1 MDLKDYFQFV
11 TVIILFFL
19 ILWAAYMT
27 TRFLGNFQMNKSK
40 GNNLKIIEVMPVGP
54 QKTLQLIRIGSEY
67 MVIGVSKDHITFVQ
81 SVDES
86 KLTFPENNNET
97 VIPFSAYMKKF
108 VSKHHDSNNKLG
120 EDIDEGKQ

>member
-1 MDLKDYFQFV
+1 MDLKDYFQFI
-11 TVIILFFL
+11 TVIILFFV
-19 ILWAAYMT
+19 ILWAAYIS
-27 TRFLGNFQMNKSK
+27 TRYLGNLQMNKSK
-40 GNNLKIIEVMPVGP
+40 GNNLKIIEVIPVGP

-86 KLTFPENNNET
+86 KLVFSENNKEA

-108 VSKHHDSNNKLG
+108 ISKHHDSNNKIG
-120 EDIDEGKQ
+120 EDSDESKQ